1 MTKTIRLTI
10 DVDVSIFSDSVIEK
24 TVQDLKEDF
33 LPSITGAFKSAEVS
47 LPATGYL
54 EVVTKYE

>member
-1 MTKTIRLTI
+1 MTKTIRLI
-10 DVDVSIFSDSVIEK
+10 VDVDISIFSDSVIEAA
-24 TVQDLKEDF
+24 VQDLKEDF
-33 LPSITGAFKSAEVS
+33 LPSITGAFESAEVS